1 MLFCMIIVVSAFT
14 VLTTL
19 LAVGALEVK
28 IRWKPKKTATNSA
41 AYRAAERAAEGV
53 QTLERLSAPRKTNT
67 TLVRKT
73 NRKRKQRNASSA
85 QRKPPSRSN
94 SPYST
99 AGHAGR
105 QPSTL
110 MVLTGQLR
118 GGELAWESMR
128 RNVMM
133 QFNVTLAL
141 VAPCLNGSRPTTL
154 HNLST
159 YDWCYREPYDWEA
172 LFDSVNC
179 SAVVNPATAQPW
191 SNSSSWRTGLCD
203 RQKTPGRILGGLP
216 SCVRSM
222 PRWDCYGG
230 LSPSP
235 ETIEKCRYVR
245 TCIHG
250 IHTLTSIRTRI
261 HIRMRARARTHTHT
275 QRTHNTHTTHT
286 HTHTHT
292 PSHT

>member
-1 MLFCMIIVVSAFT
+1 MRLLMLFCMIIVVSAFT

-53 QTLERLSAPRKTNT
+53 QTLERLSAPRKTNK

-110 MVLTGQLR
+110 MVLTG
-118 GGELAWESMR
+118 
-128 RNVMM
+128 
-133 QFNVTLAL
+133 
-141 VAPCLNGSRPTTL
+141 
-154 HNLST
+154 
-159 YDWCYREPYDWEA
+159 
-172 LFDSVNC
+172 
-179 SAVVNPATAQPW
+179 
-191 SNSSSWRTGLCD
+191 
-203 RQKTPGRILGGLP
+203 
-216 SCVRSM
+216 
-222 PRWDCYGG
+222 
-230 LSPSP
+230 
-235 ETIEKCRYVR
+235 
-245 TCIHG
+245 
-250 IHTLTSIRTRI
+250 
-261 HIRMRARARTHTHT
+261 
-275 QRTHNTHTTHT
+275 
-286 HTHTHT
+286 
-292 PSHT
+292 